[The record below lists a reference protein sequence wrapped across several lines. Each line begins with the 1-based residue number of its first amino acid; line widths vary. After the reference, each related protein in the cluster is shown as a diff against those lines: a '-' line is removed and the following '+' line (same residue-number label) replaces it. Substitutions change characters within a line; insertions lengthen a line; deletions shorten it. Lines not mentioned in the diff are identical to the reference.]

1 MMHQLS
7 SLRLASGC
15 LAALLSGILAGAPRP
30 AMAEAMAATLI
41 PLQAGPGG
49 MPSLVRAPEVEPS
62 RAPGATFVVSYSGF
76 SSAARAAFQ
85 RAVDIWARQVASPV
99 PITVQAS
106 FTPLGTNILGAAG
119 PSFVWRNF
127 PGAPRANTWYVDTL
141 ANKRAGHQ
149 LNAGPDIVAR
159 FSSNF
164 PNWYFGAG
172 AAPANSY
179 DFTTVV
185 LHELGHG
192 LGFLGAGR
200 TSGSAGTVRLSGSPI
215 IYDQFTENGAGTS
228 LLTGFADGSAA
239 LGSQLR
245 SNNLFF
251 DSAQVRAANGGSTA
265 RLYAPATFQ
274 PGSSYSHLDEAT
286 YGRGNPNSLM
296 TPILGR
302 GETIRAPGPITLA
315 LFKTLGW

>member
-1 MMHQLS
+1 MKPHTGS
-7 SLRLASGC
+7 TPFVGGC
-15 LAALLSGILAGAPRP
+15 LAAAFLGLLAAPP
-30 AMAEAMAATLI
+30 LSAAAEQMAAATIALR
-41 PLQAGPGG
+41 AGPGG
-49 MPSLVRAPEVEPS
+49 APSHVRPEPLAPARAPTA
-62 RAPGATFVVSYSGF
+62 RFVVTYSGF
-76 SSAARAAFQ
+76 SAPARAAFQ
-85 RAVDIWARQVASPV
+85 RAVDIWAQKVVSPV

-106 FTPLGTNILGAAG
+106 FTPLGTNILGSAG

-127 PGAPRANTWYVDTL
+127 AGAPRTDTWFVDTL
-141 ANKRAGHQ
+141 ANKRAGRQ
-149 LNAGPDIVAR
+149 LSASPDIVAR

-172 AAPANSY
+172 QAPANSY
-179 DFTTVV
+179 DFTAVV

-200 TSGSAGTVRLSGSPI
+200 TSGSAGTVRLSGVPI
-215 IYDQFTENGAGTS
+215 IYDHFTENGAGTS

-239 LGSQLR
+239 LGTQLR

-251 DSAQVRAANGGSTA
+251 DSVQVRAANGGRPA
-265 RLYAPATFQ
+265 KLYAPAIFQ

-286 YGRGNPNSLM
+286 YGRGNANSLM

-302 GETIRAPGPITLA
+302 GETIRNPGPIALA